1 MRTIARNVACFLGL
15 FICWLRPGALQKRM
29 NRSRYCLGI
38 WISVGPRYH
47 LWRSGSSPE
56 KGQFGGL
63 LPADCKVN
71 GIMWRDERVEMSL
84 GVWTRGAPGN
94 DVSDDNA
101 HWRHLANTLN

>member
-1 MRTIARNVACFLGL
+1 MRTIATNVACFLRL

-38 WISVGPRYH
+38 WISVADLPQRRAN
-47 LWRSGSSPE
+47 L
-56 KGQFGGL
+56 GGL

>member
-1 MRTIARNVACFLGL
+1 VFSRSVYLLVTTGRSTKTDEPIKILLGDMD
-15 FICWLRPGALQKRM
+15 FGRPKVPSMEERIFPREGP
-29 NRSRYCLGI
+29 I
-38 WISVGPRYH
+38 W
-47 LWRSGSSPE
+47 
-56 KGQFGGL
+56 GGL